1 MVRGLRNCIS
11 FQFYVTILSGALF
24 RLPVFICF
32 FQMFHFF
39 IDQRTEDV
47 PGILRS
53 GLEIRDFQGIFL
65 EVEKSS
71 EESL

>member
-1 MVRGLRNCIS
+1 MERGLRNRIS

-24 RLPVFICF
+24 RLPVFIGF

-47 PGILRS
+47 PGIL
-53 GLEIRDFQGIFL
+53 EVDWKYGIFRGFL
-65 EVEKSS
+65 RSREK
-71 EESL
+71 